1 MSSLMMVGKF
11 LSTNLFVNEL
21 RSATLLVTISD
32 SPLSLLEVGVAA
44 ETLESKTED
53 LTVKEAESGGGVLTW
68 SLL

>member
-1 MSSLMMVGKF
+1 MIIEGKF
-11 LSTNLFVNEL
+11 LPTNLIVNEL
-21 RSATLLVTISD
+21 WSPTLLVTITD
-32 SPLSLLEVGVAA
+32 SPSSLLEVGVAA